1 MALMSTLCCCVLLL
15 VSVVSSLPCLPLLPS
30 PLPGHPVLW
39 GAQYSAPTDPL
50 AKNRTDTLFGKMI
63 SAGGRLMQVSLPW
76 ADIEATPNQPN
87 YGLIAG
93 LLADVR
99 AVGGIPL
106 FNIAVIDTNRVSVPP
121 DLADP
126 NDPTALRF
134 GLNWTSPELVDRFAT
149 LVQVVAPLAAYYGA
163 PYFGV
168 GNEIDVNLQ
177 SHPDLSYSFV
187 EFVYILKQYIRT
199 LTAPNSLAVGA
210 TLTVGG
216 LANMAASPPQW
227 VTQLFLVADVT
238 PLTYY
243 ALQGD
248 FVAVTDPAQVHDEIL
263 SAVSLL
269 PAGAC
274 TVFQEFGVPS
284 GYCNA
289 SSTDGSSQAIQTAF
303 FNDFML
309 TMPTA
314 LEAAGHPLR
323 AASFFELVDMPDEQ
337 CESFS
342 KYYNVSSKNF
352 VEYLCTLGIVKGDGT
367 PKSAWAAVLSNVK
380 SK

>member
-1 MALMSTLCCCVLLL
+1 
-15 VSVVSSLPCLPLLPS
+15 
-30 PLPGHPVLW
+30 
-39 GAQYSAPTDPL
+39 
-50 AKNRTDTLFGKMI
+50 
-63 SAGGRLMQVSLPW
+63 MQLSLPW
-76 ADIEATPNQPN
+76 GELETVPNQPN
-87 YGLIAG
+87 LQLIAE
-93 LLADVR
+93 LLEDVH

-134 GLNWTSPELVDRFAT
+134 DLNWTSPELMDRFAS
-149 LVQVVAPLAAYYGA
+149 LVRVVAPLAAYYGA

-168 GNEIDVNLQ
+168 GNEVDVNLQ
-177 SHPDLSYSFV
+177 SHPDLTYSFV
-187 EFVYILKQYIRT
+187 EFVYTFRLYIRS
-199 LTAPNSLAVGA
+199 LTAPNPLAVGA

-216 LANMAASPPQW
+216 LASMASSPPQW
-227 VTQLFLVADVT
+227 LTQLFSVADLT

-243 ALQGD
+243 AMKGD
-248 FVAVTDPAQVHDEIL
+248 FIVQADSAQVHAEIL

-269 PAGAC
+269 PAGVC

-289 SSTDGSSQAIQTAF
+289 SSTDQGSEALQTAF
-303 FNDFML
+303 FNDFMH
-309 TMPTA
+309 TMPSA

-323 AASFFELVDMPDEQ
+323 AASIFELVDMPDEQ

-342 KYYNVSSKNF
+342 RYYNISDKSF

-367 PKSAWAAVLSNVK
+367 PKSAFAAVLSNVK
-380 SK
+380 NK